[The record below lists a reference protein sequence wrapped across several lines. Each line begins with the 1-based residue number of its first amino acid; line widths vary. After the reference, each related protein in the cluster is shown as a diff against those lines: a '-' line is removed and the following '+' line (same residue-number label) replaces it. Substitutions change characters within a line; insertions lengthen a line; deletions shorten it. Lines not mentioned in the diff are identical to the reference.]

1 VTDFLRIKQYQF
13 HGNPFGGRGFVHGA
27 NGRANIMKLKQ
38 IFEIFRT
45 RLKEK
50 NIISLTGLE
59 IAFRALFVKIQI
71 SNHEETLC
79 RLT

>member
-1 VTDFLRIKQYQF
+1 
-13 HGNPFGGRGFVHGA
+13 
-27 NGRANIMKLKQ
+27 MKLKQ